1 VIALLNNT
9 IAPSSKASYV
19 SGYKLFTSFATLSG
33 FNINS
38 SHLSLQL
45 ILRFIAFC
53 HGIRKVQSS
62 TIRSYLSAIRL
73 FRIQAGF
80 KDPFL
85 DSHGTV
91 FPQIGMILRG
101 TRRVCP
107 NGVQQRKPLTL
118 DILIKLTDELRKGV
132 FNPYIDSLMLTAL
145 TTAFWGFCRSGEL
158 FPNHFSPHLNI
169 TIADVT
175 LDDDLAVIH
184 LKASKT
190 DVERRGV
197 DIRLFRTRTA
207 VCAVTSL
214 RRFLLLRPI
223 NRSDTPLFCSP
234 NGQPFTRRTF
244 VSNLKHLLVRAG
256 ISPTSYSGHSLRIG
270 AATSAA
276 AAGIPDHLIQVLGRW
291 SSLSY
296 LRYIRIDSSIIQN
309 AQVKISN
316 FSS

>member
-1 VIALLNNT
+1 MLDNT
-9 IAPSSKASYV
+9 IAASSKASYV
-19 SGYKLFTSFATLSG
+19 SGYKQFISFATLSG
-33 FNINS
+33 FNIHS
-38 SHLSLQL
+38 SHLSIQL

-53 HGIRKVQSS
+53 HGIRKVQSR

-85 DSHGTV
+85 DDHGSV
-91 FPQIGMILRG
+91 FPQIGMILRA
-101 TRRVCP
+101 TRRVFPKCE
-107 NGVQQRKPLTL
+107 QQRKPLTL
-118 DILIKLTDELRKGV
+118 DLLIKLVDELHKGV
-132 FNPYIDSLMLTAL
+132 FNPYIDSLMLAAL
-145 TTAFWGFCRSGEL
+145 TTAFWGFFRSGEL

-169 TIADVT
+169 TVDDVRIE
-175 LDDDLAVIH
+175 DELAVIH

-197 DIRLFRTRTA
+197 DIRLFRTRTS

-214 RRFLLLRPI
+214 TTFLCLRPT
-223 NRSDTPLFCSP
+223 NRSNSPLFCLS
-234 NGQPFTRRTF
+234 NGQHFTRRTF
-244 VSNLKHLLVRAG
+244 VSNLKHLLVRSG
-256 ISPTSYSGHSLRIG
+256 ISPTFYSGHSLRIG